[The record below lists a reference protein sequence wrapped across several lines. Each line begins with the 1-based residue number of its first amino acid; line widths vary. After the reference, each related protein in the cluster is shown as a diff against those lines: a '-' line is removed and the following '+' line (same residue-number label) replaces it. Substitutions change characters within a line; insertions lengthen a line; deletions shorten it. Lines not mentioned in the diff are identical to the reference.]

1 MNRMVRCLPYLFIF
15 LLLFCGS
22 SHSVLADRIQDLS
35 NSELLRELDRTVSQ
49 KQIYRKQF
57 EKELVPIKQK
67 IFHSSFSQKKEIY
80 VQLFHRYVH
89 HQSDSAIAYLNRMEA
104 LPDSL
109 LTNDF
114 RAFVT
119 IGRAEVYGVM
129 GLYKAAADILSK
141 LSVEKLSSDTRLYY
155 YQVCRTVYGWM
166 ADFGEIPEYEN
177 GFHQL
182 TNSYRDS
189 IMLVQPAGINRD
201 IVQADKLIIEG
212 EAQSVYDLCLK
223 AMVKADD
230 IQRTYLYIILADAA
244 KALNHKED
252 YLRYL
257 TLAAINDIRRG
268 ITEYKALPQ
277 LALALSEEGDVARAY
292 EYLLCS
298 MDDAN
303 FCKARLR
310 SFEAS
315 NIFPIIERAHEDK
328 LRERRYIYYAI
339 GAFTV
344 LIILMLTF
352 FILFMRKQMEKLS
365 QAREKLAE
373 ALFSIQETNEAL
385 QAANQE
391 LSTSH
396 KVKETYIARYL
407 QRCRGYIDTLSNFRR
422 QLLKLAKNKQYD
434 ELIARLQSN
443 EFVNEEERTFYA
455 DFDEAF
461 VTLFPNFIDNFN
473 ALLIEEA
480 RTYPKRD
487 EILNTEL
494 RVFALIRLGV
504 TDSNRIAHFLNYSL
518 PTIYSYRSRLR
529 NKSLLSKSDFDLAV
543 MQC

>member
-1 MNRMVRCLPYLFIF
+1 MDRINCCLSRFLM
-15 LLLFCGS
+15 LLLLVCGS
-22 SHSVLADRIQDLS
+22 SHSVFADRLQELS
-35 NSELLRELDRTVSQ
+35 NSELLAELDRTVS
-49 KQIYRKQF
+49 KKLLYRQQF
-57 EKELVPIKQK
+57 EDELVPIKQK
-67 IFHSSFSQKKEIY
+67 AFRGSISQRKEAY
-80 VQLFHRYVH
+80 TQLFHRYVH
-89 HQSDSAIAYLNRMEA
+89 HQSDSAITYLNRMEA

-109 LTNDF
+109 HTPDF
-114 RAFVT
+114 HAFIAV
-119 IGRAEVYGVM
+119 GRAEVYGVM
-129 GLYKAAADILSK
+129 GLYKAAADILSR
-141 LSVEKLSSDTRLYY
+141 LSVKGLSSSTRLYY

-166 ADFGEIPEYEN
+166 VDFGEIPESEN

-201 IVQADKLIIEG
+201 IVQADKLIVEG
-212 EAQSVYDLCLK
+212 DAQRVYDLCLK
-223 AMVKADD
+223 ALAKADEV
-230 IQRTYLYIILADAA
+230 QRTYLYIILADAA
-244 KALNHKED
+244 KALNRQED
-252 YLRYL
+252 HLRYL
-257 TLAAINDIRRG
+257 TLAAINDIQRG

-315 NIFPIIERAHEDK
+315 SIFPIIERAHEDK
-328 LRERRYIYYAI
+328 LQERRYIYYAI
-339 GAFTV
+339 AAFSV

-352 FILFMRKQMEKLS
+352 FILFMRKQMDKLS

-373 ALFSIQETNEAL
+373 ALSSIQETNEAL
-385 QAANQE
+385 RQANEE

-407 QRCRGYIDTLSNFRR
+407 QRCRGYIDTLSDFRR
-422 QLLKLAKNKQYD
+422 QLLKLAKNKQFD
-434 ELIARLQSN
+434 ELTARLQGN
-443 EFVNEEERTFYA
+443 EFVNDEERTFYA

-461 VTLFPNFIDNFN
+461 VTLFPNFIENFN

-529 NKSLLSKSDFDLAV
+529 NKSLLSKSEFDLAV
-543 MQC
+543 MKC

>member
-1 MNRMVRCLPYLFIF
+1 MTRSLPHFIL
-15 LLLFCGS
+15 LLLFFGS
-22 SHSVLADRIQDLS
+22 SNYLFANRLQELS
-35 NSELLRELDRTVSQ
+35 NAELLLELDRTVSR
-49 KQIYRKQF
+49 KDTYREQF
-57 EKELVPIKQK
+57 EDDLVPIK
-67 IFHSSFSQKKEIY
+67 KKAFRGTSIQRKEAYI
-80 VQLFHRYVH
+80 QLFHSYVH
-89 HQSDSAIAYLNRMEA
+89 HQSDSAIAYLNRMET
-104 LPDSL
+104 LPDS
-109 LTNDF
+109 TMTADF
-114 RAFVT
+114 RTFIAV
-119 IGRAEVYGVM
+119 GRAEVYGVM

-141 LSVEKLSSDTRLYY
+141 LTVKEVSSETRLYY

-166 ADFGEIPEYEN
+166 VDFGEIPEYEN
-177 GFHQL
+177 GFFQL

-189 IMLVQPAGINRD
+189 IMISQPAGVNRD
-201 IVQADKLIIEG
+201 IVLADKLIVEG
-212 EAQSVYDLCLK
+212 EAQSVYDLCLQ
-223 AMVKADD
+223 ALAKADD
-230 IQRTYLYIILADAA
+230 VQRTYLYIILADAA
-244 KALNHKED
+244 KALNRKED
-252 YLRYL
+252 YVRYL
-257 TLAAINDIRRG
+257 ALAAINDIRRG

-298 MDDAN
+298 MDDAY

-315 NIFPIIERAHEDK
+315 SIFPIIERAHEDK

-339 GAFTV
+339 AVFTV

-352 FILFMRKQMEKLS
+352 FIFFMRRQMEKLS
-365 QAREKLAE
+365 QAREKLSE
-373 ALFSIQETNEAL
+373 ALASIQKTNEAL
-385 QAANQE
+385 KLANEE

-407 QRCRGYIDTLSNFRR
+407 QRCRGYIDTLSDFRR
-422 QLLKLAKNKQYD
+422 QLLKLAKGKQFD
-434 ELIARLQSN
+434 ELTARLQGN
-443 EFVNEEERTFYA
+443 EFVNDEERTFYA

-461 VTLFPNFIDNFN
+461 VTLYPNFIDNFN

-529 NKSLLSKSDFDLAV
+529 NKSLLSKSEFDLAV